1 MGVSQ
6 VVNLLRIAND
16 QLPSVQDRYEQL
28 QKQNNQFESI
38 LRTKSKELQDLNSLI
53 AETSKNLDT
62 IKLEYKREA
71 ALVQDLQQQTARLE
85 TFVYNYK
92 NNDEVYVKVLKSIEN
107 KVQDL
112 ISNKKAFL
120 KLAIFSLIQSM
131 RNNPDKYSSLV
142 YHDNNNQN
150 SLLSTSRNNSNVL
163 EVKSSR
169 QVILPPLPYDDYV
182 IEDYKAIVLEEA
194 EKLYNIPTD
203 QLLCDI
209 INESISKQSLE
220 ATPSLPKFYSD
231 KDKQHQEPA
240 AP

>member
-1 MGVSQ
+1 VGVSQ

-71 ALVQDLQQQTARLE
+71 ALVQGLQQQTARLE

-92 NNDEVYVKVLKSIEN
+92 NNDEVYVKALKSIEN

-131 RNNPDKYSSLV
+131 RNNPDKYSS
-142 YHDNNNQN
+142 
-150 SLLSTSRNNSNVL
+150 
-163 EVKSSR
+163 
-169 QVILPPLPYDDYV
+169 
-182 IEDYKAIVLEEA
+182 
-194 EKLYNIPTD
+194 
-203 QLLCDI
+203 
-209 INESISKQSLE
+209 
-220 ATPSLPKFYSD
+220 
-231 KDKQHQEPA
+231 
-240 AP
+240 